1 MIQRPMPHSPVGPTQ
16 ELSHA
21 ARRLANAG
29 LLNELLEGDCLEQ
42 LDAVPDSSVDM
53 VLCDL
58 PFGTTQNEW
67 DSEIDLPSLWEQ
79 YLRVVKEDG
88 AIVLNSQ
95 GIFTARLILSNPDH
109 FKYKLVWE
117 KSKPTNFLNAR
128 KQPLRKHEDICV
140 FYRRQCTYNPQMTE
154 GTPYNKGVRK
164 NQLTGSYGAFSPSLV
179 KSNGERFPTDIVY
192 HKTAESEGEVWHPTQ
207 KPVGLARYLIR
218 TYSRPG
224 DIILDNAFGS
234 GSYLVAA
241 LQEGRNF
248 LGIELNDGA
257 LRFRNQ
263 TIDLFDIAR
272 QRLVQAYSTLSSDTR
287 SYVFQTEWLANP
299 DQDVVNL

>member
-109 FKYKLVWE
+109 FEYKLVWE